1 MYQSQI
7 VEIAGVLAGAAI
19 RFPAHYRF
27 VAVDPRLEEIDLSD
41 WKSVED
47 IRRVAGS
54 LIRTGRLPAAR
65 LAA

>member
-27 VAVDPRLEEIDLSD
+27 VAVDPRLEEIDLS
-41 WKSVED
+41 VED